1 MCGRFVSASSADEI
15 AKYFDAS
22 PPDVE
27 LDRSFNVAPTNDI
40 YGIVDAP
47 GGRRLAVFHWGLVP
61 AWAKEM
67 KLGQKMINARAE
79 TLLSK
84 GAFKA
89 ALTRRR
95 CLIPADGFY
104 EWQKIPGQ
112 KTKQPMFIRRL
123 DGEPLAFAG
132 LWETWRD
139 PAGPPDAPL
148 LHSATIITTAANQTM
163 QPVHDR
169 MPVILPAAAW
179 EQWLSTDNRDLESLT
194 GLLVPAPND
203 LLTLRPVSTQVN
215 NVRNNGEELV
225 APVEPETNTLL
236 D

>member
-15 AKYFDAS
+15 AKYFDAT
-22 PPDVE
+22 PPEVE
-27 LDRSFNVAPTNDI
+27 LDHSYNVAPTNDI
-40 YGIVDAP
+40 YGIVDSP
-47 GGRRLAVFHWGLVP
+47 DGRRLAVFHWGLVP
-61 AWAKEM
+61 AWAKEL

-95 CLIPADGFY
+95 CLIPADGFF
-104 EWQKIPGQ
+104 EWKKVPGQ
-112 KTKQPMFIRRL
+112 KAKKPMYIHRL

-139 PAGPPDAPL
+139 PNGPPDAPL
-148 LHSATIITTAANQTM
+148 LHSATIITTAANRTM
-163 QPVHDR
+163 EPVHDR
-169 MPVILPAAAW
+169 MPVILPPGAW
-179 EQWLSTDNRDLESLT
+179 DRWLSTDNRDLETLT
-194 GLLVPAPND
+194 GLLVPAPDD
-203 LLTLRPVSTQVN
+203 LLTLRPISTQVN

-225 APVEPETNTLL
+225 EPVEPDVNTLPC
-236 D
+236 